1 MLINGTGTSSLT
13 NVTVSGNFTGDGGNG
28 GSGAQS
34 NSLGGGA
41 GGFGGYGGGIWTYG
55 AGRPAVQLS
64 FVTVAGNHVGAEGH
78 GGEDHEFPGFH
89 GGPGL
94 GTGIA
99 TGPAFNNGASLTL
112 ANSIVAANGAAGEAN
127 CNEIAPGAIFDGGH
141 DLTSDASC
149 KGTVGNPLLGA
160 LANNGGLTETM
171 LPGTGSAAIGIVPS
185 DSCSPYADQRGDSR
199 PGSGKSACDAGA
211 VETGGGEPGG
221 GTGGGG
227 GSGGGTGGGEPGGGS
242 GTTPGTGSSSGTG
255 SSGGGSPTGGSG
267 SKSPPAPA
275 AGQAKVGAVKVK
287 GTSVL
292 VHISCVGPKTVTCAV
307 KVALSTKGPKAMT
320 IGATSVRVPGGS
332 TKTVTASLDAA
343 GRSDLA
349 KSNPLKATLTVEEK
363 GGTKPVS
370 VRTVTFKS
378 G

>member
-1 MLINGTGTSSLT
+1 
-13 NVTVSGNFTGDGGNG
+13 V
-28 GSGAQS
+28 
-34 NSLGGGA
+34 
-41 GGFGGYGGGIWTYG
+41 
-55 AGRPAVQLS
+55 
-64 FVTVAGNHVGAEGH
+64 
-78 GGEDHEFPGFH
+78 
-89 GGPGL
+89 
-94 GTGIA
+94 
-99 TGPAFNNGASLTL
+99 TL

-149 KGTVGNPLLGA
+149 KGTLGNPLLGA
-160 LANNGGLTETM
+160 LADNGGLTETM

-185 DSCSPYADQRGDSR
+185 GSCSPYMDQRGDSR

-211 VETGGGEPGG
+211 VETGAGEP
-221 GTGGGG
+221 
-227 GSGGGTGGGEPGGGS
+227 GGGTGGGEPGGGS

-275 AGQAKVGAVKVK
+275 AGKAKVGAVKVK

-292 VHISCVGPKTVTCAV
+292 VHVSCVGPKNVTCAV
-307 KVALSTKGPKAMT
+307 KVSLSTKGAKAMT
-320 IGATSVRVPGGS
+320 IGATSVGVPSGS

-349 KSNPLKATLTVEEK
+349 KANPLKATLTVEEK

-370 VRTVTFKS
+370 VRTVTFKNR
-378 G
+378 